1 MYQNKV
7 STVHDL
13 YNVKMMLY
21 PSLKCISDKNRI
33 HILIY
38 NAMAELCFIDL
49 QFFLVV
55 SGII

>member
-13 YNVKMMLY
+13 YNAKMMLY
-21 PSLKCISDKNRI
+21 TSLKRISDKNRI

-38 NAMAELCFIDL
+38 NAMAGLYFIDL
-49 QFFLVV
+49 QFFL
-55 SGII
+55 